1 MIALV
6 LLARLAVA
14 EDPPTYERL
23 FGEEPVT
30 AAEASAAGADG
41 AAPSPWKLVGPAA
54 LGVACLLLA
63 WRMRAGAALLGAGK
77 QLEILSR
84 HPLGDRNTLILL
96 EVIDADGERRRLLV
110 GTGAGAPSLVADLG
124 QVALNAVSEG
134 GPAGAVAPVVSKS
147 IVDEVLAERRSDS
160 FATHATRKG
169 LR

>member
-14 EDPPTYERL
+14 EDPQTYERL
-23 FGEEPVT
+23 FGEEPAA
-30 AAEASAAGADG
+30 AAETNPAGVDG
-41 AAPSPWKLVGPAA
+41 GAPSPWKLVGPAA

-63 WRMRAGAALLGAGK
+63 WRMRARGVFLGAGK

-84 HPLGDRNTLILL
+84 HPLGDRNSLVLL

-124 QVALNAVSEG
+124 QVALPVGSDV
-134 GPAGAVAPVVSKS
+134 GPAVPVAIGASKS
-147 IVDEVLAERRSDS
+147 IADEVLAERRSDS
-160 FATHATRKG
+160 FASHANRKG